1 MTIKEFHVGQ
11 TVFLMGERRGLKT
24 QYTTTQA
31 TVAKVGRKY
40 VTINDAWGRQFG
52 ETSDHRPYLREHKD
66 NGTPLMLFHSQ
77 EAVDTYIEHEELKK
91 WVREAADWSKI
102 DRYSLEQLREV
113 KRILEQSAKVTK

>member
-11 TVFLMGERRGLKT
+11 TVFLMDERRGLKD

-40 VTINDAWGRQFG
+40 VTINDVWGRQFK
-52 ETSDHRPYLREHKD
+52 ETHDRRPYLYEHKD
-66 NGTPLMLFHSQ
+66 AGTPLMLFPSQ

-91 WVREAADWSKI
+91 WVRYAASWSKI
-102 DRYSLEQLREV
+102 DRYTLEQLREV
-113 KRILEQSAKVTK
+113 KRILEQPIEVAK

>member
-1 MTIKEFHVGQ
+1 MTIKEFYVGQ

-31 TVAKVGRKY
+31 AVAKVGRKY
-40 VTINDAWGRQFG
+40 VTINDVWGRQFEEVG
-52 ETSDHRPYLREHKD
+52 NHREYLREHKD
-66 NGTPLMLFHSQ
+66 GGTPLMLFPSQ

-102 DRYSLEQLREV
+102 DRYTLEQLREV
-113 KRILEQSAKVTK
+113 KKILE

>member
-11 TVFLMGERRGLKT
+11 TVFLMGEHRGLQT

-40 VTINDAWGRQFG
+40 VTINDVWGRQFG

-66 NGTPLMLFHSQ
+66 IGSPLMLFPSQ
-77 EAVDTYIEHEELKK
+77 DAVDIYIEHEELKK
-91 WVREAADWSKI
+91 WLREAANWSKI
-102 DRYSLEQLREV
+102 DRYTLEQLREA
-113 KRILEQSAKVTK
+113 KRILEQPAEVTK

>member
-66 NGTPLMLFHSQ
+66 NGTPLMLFPSQ